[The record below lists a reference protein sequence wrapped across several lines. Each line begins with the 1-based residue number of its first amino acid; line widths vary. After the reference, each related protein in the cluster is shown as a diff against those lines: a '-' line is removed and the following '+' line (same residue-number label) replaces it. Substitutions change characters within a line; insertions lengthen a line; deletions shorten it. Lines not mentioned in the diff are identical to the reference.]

1 MLALRVGGHKDLR
14 RCYNMME
21 IDFDSE
27 ELFSRLTIHKALLR
41 GEAELLIFFDE
52 ESKLEL
58 GYALVLTKNVYG
70 YVLLKYFGIYPWYR
84 NHGMGIEAMRLM
96 NRRYAETSGILAE
109 ITEFE
114 DPEEN
119 HVRKLLKYFSRFG
132 YEPVN
137 IDHSIAGVK
146 ANVMVKPMKSRAAID
161 RAAKRILADFYGR
174 V

>member
-1 MLALRVGGHKDLR
+1 MLTLRTGGHKDLR

-84 NHGMGIEAMRLM
+84 SHGMGIEAMRLM
-96 NRRYAETSGILAE
+96 NKRYAETSGILAE

-137 IDHSIAGVK
+137 TEHSIAGVK
-146 ANVMVKPMKSRAAID
+146 ANVMVKPMKSRAGID

-174 V
+174 I